1 MKVFNIIGA
10 IPQNVNFAVK
20 SKYIKS
26 LLQSIPDS
34 LVSSRSIIVIP
45 SESKSRISNF
55 IDQVKNNIVRIEAS
69 TDDFLPAF
77 VELDDAKPTPIAE
90 TNRKVDLK
98 ERVHLAKK
106 RQAEIDDRFKTL
118 EEMESSD
125 DSLISIEEKQD
136 AVKKFIEDYPDRNP
150 KLEEA
155 QQMFERMV
163 PDEY

>member
-1 MKVFNIIGA
+1 
-10 IPQNVNFAVK
+10 
-20 SKYIKS
+20 
-26 LLQSIPDS
+26 LQSIPDS
-34 LVSSRSIIVIP
+34 LVSSRSIVVIP

-55 IDQVKNNIVRIEAS
+55 IDQVKNNIVLIEAS

-77 VELDDAKPTPIAE
+77 VELDDAKPTHVAE

-106 RQAEIDDRFKTL
+106 RQAKIDDRFKTL

-125 DSLISIEEKQD
+125 DSLTSIEEKQE
-136 AVKKFIEDYPDRNP
+136 AVKKIIEDYPGRNQ

-155 QQMFERMV
+155 QQMLERMV

>member
-1 MKVFNIIGA
+1 M
-10 IPQNVNFAVK
+10 
-20 SKYIKS
+20 
-26 LLQSIPDS
+26 QSIPDS
-34 LVSSRSIIVIP
+34 LVSSRSIVVIP

-55 IDQVKNNIVRIEAS
+55 IDQVKNNIVLIEAS

-77 VELDDAKPTPIAE
+77 VELDDAKPTPVAE

-118 EEMESSD
+118 EEMESLD
-125 DSLISIEEKQD
+125 DSLISIEEKKE

-155 QQMFERMV
+155 QQILERMV

>member
-1 MKVFNIIGA
+1 M
-10 IPQNVNFAVK
+10 
-20 SKYIKS
+20 
-26 LLQSIPDS
+26 QSIPDS
-34 LVSSRSIIVIP
+34 LVSSRSIVVIP

-55 IDQVKNNIVRIEAS
+55 IDQVKNNIVLIEAS
-69 TDDFLPAF
+69 TDYFLPAF
-77 VELDDAKPTPIAE
+77 VELDDAKPTPVAE

-118 EEMESSD
+118 EEMESLD
-125 DSLISIEEKQD
+125 DSLISIEEKQE
-136 AVKKFIEDYPDRNP
+136 AVKKFLEDYPDRNP

-155 QQMFERMV
+155 QQMLERMV

>member
-1 MKVFNIIGA
+1 M
-10 IPQNVNFAVK
+10 
-20 SKYIKS
+20 
-26 LLQSIPDS
+26 
-34 LVSSRSIIVIP
+34 
-45 SESKSRISNF
+45 
-55 IDQVKNNIVRIEAS
+55 
-69 TDDFLPAF
+69 PAF
-77 VELDDAKPTPIAE
+77 VELDDAKPTPVAE

-118 EEMESSD
+118 EEMENSD
-125 DSLISIEEKQD
+125 DSLISIEY
-136 AVKKFIEDYPDRNP
+136 YPGRNP

>member
-1 MKVFNIIGA
+1 M
-10 IPQNVNFAVK
+10 
-20 SKYIKS
+20 
-26 LLQSIPDS
+26 QSIPDS
-34 LVSSRSIIVIP
+34 LVSSRSIVVIP

-55 IDQVKNNIVRIEAS
+55 IDQVKNNIVLIEAS

-77 VELDDAKPTPIAE
+77 VELDDAKPTPVAE

-125 DSLISIEEKQD
+125 DSLTSIDEKQE
-136 AVKKFIEDYPDRNP
+136 AVKKIIEDYPGRNQ

-155 QQMFERMV
+155 QQMLERMV